1 MSWRGA
7 REPKQPSVDCKY
19 VGGCIAPPEFID
31 IANKKDRTPDEQQ
44 KFEDYWAQIDVLG
57 NPLCDICPVLPP
69 DDGTSS
75 F

>member
-31 IANKKDRTPDEQQ
+31 IANSRYAKQ
-44 KFEDYWAQIDVLG
+44 ANLI
-57 NPLCDICPVLPP
+57 
-69 DDGTSS
+69 
-75 F
+75 